1 MNKLQSTIGSTIII
15 IASFAIFSTPAYAE
29 QNYTSNESIN
39 NAVSSIVSKEFN
51 NRAQH
56 DPSIAEIS
64 PVTVEL
70 TQTFIQENGT
80 DPSQLADIFFT

>member
-1 MNKLQSTIGSTIII
+1 MNKLQSIIGSTVII
-15 IASFAIFSTPAYAE
+15 IASFAFFSTPAYAE

-56 DPSIAEIS
+56 DH
-64 PVTVEL
+64 
-70 TQTFIQENGT
+70 
-80 DPSQLADIFFT
+80 QLQKLAQ